1 MSGVGNKGIG
11 IQKVG
16 KKQQDSV
23 TRCEGGTVRTRITL
37 LAMVVLLSTG
47 VGSAAEQKPLLAQQP
62 TVSKTTIVFTYGGY
76 LWSVPREGGV
86 ARQLTTGGHE
96 GSAVFSP
103 DGTQIAFS
111 GQYDGNTDVYVM
123 PAAGGTPKR
132 LTWHPDQ
139 DGALGWTPD
148 GKRVL
153 FVSGRD
159 AYADFTRF
167 YTVPVEGGVAEVLPM
182 WRAFDGQYSPDGTRM
197 AYVPNF
203 QWQQAWKRYRGG
215 QTTPIYIVNLK
226 DLQIEKVPRE
236 NSNDASPVWYGD
248 TVYFLSDRNG
258 PVTLFAYDTKSKSVK
273 QVLENK
279 GLDLK
284 SVSAGPDA
292 LVYEQ
297 FGGIYLF
304 DPQSGKSSRV
314 NIEIAGDLPATRPHW
329 AKVGDKIQN
338 AGISPTGARAVFEA
352 RGEILT
358 APAEK
363 GDIRNL
369 TRTTT
374 VAERDPS
381 WSPDG
386 KWIAYFSDESGEYA
400 LHLAEQSGLG
410 EVKKIN
416 LGTPGSFFYSPMW
429 SPDSKKIAYQD
440 KRLNLWYVD
449 IEKGIPVKVATN
461 LFDVG
466 PSFSQQW
473 SPDSK
478 WITYAKFL
486 PNHYRAIDVYSVESG
501 KSTQLTDGMSDAAF
515 SVFDRDGK
523 YLYFAAST
531 DEGLGLSF
539 LDLSGFQ
546 RPASRSVYAIVL
558 KKTDANPVEPQS
570 DDEKIAEKKDE
581 EKGKEADKDKGKDKD
596 KDKGK
601 DKDKAKDGDKDKKEE
616 EVKVTIDF
624 EGIGQRIVALPIKA
638 ANYVGLDA
646 GKTGI
651 LFLGEIPSIPA
662 LDGPTLA
669 SESKFDLST
678 RKTEPFVSG
687 ISSFS
692 VSANGEKVLYR
703 QGPPQGGQWF
713 IAATAA
719 APKPGEGQLKLDGM
733 EVYVDPRAEWNQMYH
748 EVWRIE
754 RDFFYAPNFHGL
766 NIAETEKKY
775 APYLSGV
782 GGRNDLNHL
791 FVEMLGELT
800 VGHMFVF
807 GGDVPDAPKVKG
819 GLLGADYK
827 VENGRYRF
835 ARIFNGE
842 NWNPQLRAPLTQPGV
857 DVKVGDYLIEVNG
870 RDVKAPAEVYSFFE
884 NTAGT
889 QIKIKVGPNADG
901 KDAREVTVV
910 PVDNEFDLR
919 NRAWEEDC
927 RRKVD
932 ELSGGKLAYVHV
944 PDTANGGYIN
954 FNRFYLAQEDKQ
966 GAIIDE
972 RYNHGGAIADYI
984 VDLIGRP
991 LRSCVTT
998 REGEKYCSPMAQI
1011 YGPKT
1016 MIINE
1021 MSGSGGDALPW
1032 MFRQDK
1038 LGPLVGTRT
1047 WGGLVGIGGYP
1058 SLLDGGYVMAP
1069 RMAIYGL
1076 HGQWEV
1082 ENHGIA
1088 PDIEVENDPA
1098 SVAAGHDAQLEK
1110 AVQVTMEALK
1120 KNPVVIPEHP
1130 PYSDYHQN

>member
-1 MSGVGNKGIG
+1 M
-11 IQKVG
+11 
-16 KKQQDSV
+16 
-23 TRCEGGTVRTRITL
+23 RTRITL
-37 LAMVVLLSTG
+37 AAMLMLLWTG
-47 VGSAAEQKPLLAQQP
+47 MGSAAEEKPLLAQQP

-96 GSAVFSP
+96 GYAVFSP

-123 PAAGGTPKR
+123 PADGGTPKR
-132 LTWHPDQ
+132 LTWHPGQ
-139 DGALGWTPD
+139 DAALGWTPD

-153 FVSGRD
+153 FVSDRE

-167 YTVPVEGGVAEVLPM
+167 YTVPTEGGVAEVLPM
-182 WRAFDGQYSPDGTRM
+182 WRAFNGQYSPDGTRI

-215 QTTPIYIVNLK
+215 QTTPIYLVNLK
-226 DLQIEKVPRE
+226 DLQVEKVPRE
-236 NSNDASPVWYGD
+236 NSNDASPVWLGD

-314 NIEIAGDLPATRPHW
+314 NIQIAGDLPATRPHW
-329 AKVGDKIQN
+329 EKVGDKIQN
-338 AGISPTGARAVFEA
+338 AEISPTGARAVFEA

-369 TRTTT
+369 TRTTA

-400 LHLAEQSGLG
+400 LHLADQSGLE

-416 LGTPGSFFYSPMW
+416 LGTPGSFFYSPTW
-429 SPDSKKIAYQD
+429 SPDSKKIAYED

-449 IEKGIPVKVATN
+449 IEKGIPVKVTTN
-461 LFDVG
+461 LFAVG
-466 PSFSQQW
+466 PSFNQQW

-478 WITYAKFL
+478 WITYTKFL
-486 PNHYRAIDVYSVESG
+486 PNHYRAVNVYSVESG
-501 KSTQLTDGMSDAAF
+501 KSTQVTDGMSDTAF
-515 SVFDRDGK
+515 PVFDRGGK
-523 YLYFAAST
+523 YLYFTAST

-546 RPASRSVYAIVL
+546 RPVSRSVYGIVL

-581 EKGKEADKDKGKDKD
+581 EKGKEADKEKGKEADKEKGKGKDKD
-596 KDKGK
+596 KDKS
-601 DKDKAKDGDKDKKEE
+601 KDGDKDKKEE

-624 EGIGQRIVALPIKA
+624 EGIGQRIVAMPIKA
-638 ANYVGLDA
+638 ANYVGMDA

-651 LFLGEIPSIPA
+651 LFLGEIPSIPS

-669 SESKFDLST
+669 SVSKFDLST
-678 RKTEPFVSG
+678 RKTEPFVGG
-687 ISSFS
+687 ISAFA

-703 QGPPQGGQWF
+703 QGPQQGGQWF
-713 IAATAA
+713 ISATAA

-766 NIAETEKKY
+766 NLAEAEKKY

-782 GGRNDLNHL
+782 GGRNDLTHL

-807 GGDVPDAPKVKG
+807 GGDVPQAAKVKG

-857 DVKVGDYLIEVNG
+857 EVKVGDYLIEVNG
-870 RDVKAPAEVYSFFE
+870 RDVKTPADVYSFFE

-910 PVDNEFDLR
+910 PVDSEFDLR
-919 NRAWEEDC
+919 NRAWEEDN

-954 FNRFYLAQEDKQ
+954 FNRFYMAQEDKQ
-966 GAIIDE
+966 AAIIDE

-984 VDLIGRP
+984 VDLLGRP
-991 LRSCVTT
+991 LRNCVTS

-1058 SLLDGGYVMAP
+1058 PLLDGGYVMAP

-1110 AVQVTMEALK
+1110 AVEVTMEELK
-1120 KNPVVIPEHP
+1120 KHPVVIPDHP
-1130 PYSDYHQN
+1130 PYPDYQKK